1 MLLNKNISISYTG
14 DGNHTGFNQTAVISE
29 DGIKFDSSLK
39 ITADDISVGD
49 VAVIYVYTP
58 VDATGKML
66 ITVNNNEYSSDISN
80 GVAVFNVTGL
90 GNGTYII
97 TANYN
102 GDDKY
107 LKSTN
112 KSSIT
117 VNKLE
122 SSISVSAG
130 DIDVGDSEVITVV
143 VPGDATGTVTISVD
157 GKDYTSSISGGNAV
171 FYINNLAEGS
181 YTVVAHYNGDNKYNA
196 NDNSSSFVV
205 SKNVIDLVGDN
216 KTSVGVVDNEN
227 GTSTITVNVPDD
239 ATGNVTITVGDKNYT
254 VPIVNGIASVT
265 VDKVDN
271 NTNISVDYPGDD
283 KYDGFNQTGVISDG
297 GVKLNIPM
305 TVTLDKNEYVA
316 GETAVITVSLP
327 VDADGNITIKVNG
340 EVVTVTKDTVV
351 EYVVPASGLF
361 DVEAVY
367 SGDNKYNSAVNST
380 SFEAVRANST
390 MTIGVD
396 DTAYDKNASVVVTLP
411 SDAKGNVTIN
421 VNGKNYTAGV
431 VDGKATFTLPQLDR
445 GNYQITATFN
455 GDDKYNAAGSIDNLN
470 IINKE
475 VVVNVSAPGIV
486 WGDVASVTVSVTD
499 GATGHVILSI
509 GNDTYFVYLENSTAT
524 IPIAGLDPG
533 NYDISVYYSGDDEYQ
548 NATVGSVI
556 SVARLSSTTVVNV
569 SDITEGEV
577 LNVVVFVPVNATGH
591 VNIVINGKTY
601 TANITEGMAVISV
614 SGLSSGSFTVYA
626 LYVGDK
632 YYNESAGSAGFAVY
646 ANTTVFA
653 YEMTRGYNSGMD
665 YEARFTDSLG
675 RPLINTEVVIS
686 VGGVDYT
693 VRTDSDG
700 IARLNANLLVGM
712 HTVSIFNP
720 VTGEETHSNVTI
732 AKRLIENKNIVTDY
746 NSGYLY
752 KVRVIGDD
760 GNPVGAGVK
769 FTVPINGK
777 KYTYFT
783 DKNGYL
789 TIKIDKRFKASTS
802 KKKLVYYI
810 NFIL

>member
-1 MLLNKNISISYTG
+1 M
-14 DGNHTGFNQTAVISE
+14 
-29 DGIKFDSSLK
+29 
-39 ITADDISVGD
+39 
-49 VAVIYVYTP
+49 AVIYVYTP

-66 ITVNNNEYSSDISN
+66 ITINNNEYSSDISN
-80 GVAVFNVTGL
+80 GVAVFNISGL
-90 GNGTYII
+90 GNGTHII

-143 VPGDATGTVTISVD
+143 VPGDATGTVTITVD

-181 YTVVAHYNGDNKYNA
+181 YTVVARYNGDNKYNA
-196 NDNSSSFVV
+196 NDNSTSFVV
-205 SKNVIDLVGDN
+205 SKNVIDPVGDN
-216 KTSVGVVDNEN
+216 KTSVDVVENEN
-227 GTSTITVNVPDD
+227 GTSTITVNVPED

-254 VPIVNGIASVT
+254 VPIVNGTASVT

-297 GVKLNIPM
+297 GVKLNIPI

-316 GETAVITVSLP
+316 GETAVITVCLP
-327 VDADGNITIKVNG
+327 GDANGNITIKVNG

-390 MTIGVD
+390 MTISVD
-396 DTAYDKNASVVVTLP
+396 DTAYDKNATVVVTLP

-421 VNGKNYTAGV
+421 VNGKNYTADV
-431 VDGKATFTLPQLDR
+431 VDGKATFTLPKLDR

-499 GATGHVILSI
+499 GATGYVILNI
-509 GNDTYFVYLENSTAT
+509 GNDTYFAYLENSTAT
-524 IPIAGLDPG
+524 IPIAGLEPG
-533 NYDISVYYSGDDEYQ
+533 NHDISVYYSGDNEYQ

-556 SVARLSSTTVVNV
+556 SVARLSSITVVNV
-569 SDITEGEV
+569 SDIPEGEV
-577 LNVVVFVPVNATGH
+577 LNIVVFVPVNATGH

-614 SGLSSGSFTVYA
+614 SGLSSGSYTVYA

-632 YYNESAGSAGFAVY
+632 YYNESAGSANFAVY

-653 YEMTRGYNSGMD
+653 YEMTRRYNYGMD

-675 RPLINTEVVIS
+675 RPLNNTDVVYFCWWC
-686 VGGVDYT
+686 G
-693 VRTDSDG
+693 
-700 IARLNANLLVGM
+700 
-712 HTVSIFNP
+712 
-720 VTGEETHSNVTI
+720 
-732 AKRLIENKNIVTDY
+732 
-746 NSGYLY
+746 LY
-752 KVRVIGDD
+752 C
-760 GNPVGAGVK
+760 AH
-769 FTVPINGK
+769 
-777 KYTYFT
+777 
-783 DKNGYL
+783 
-789 TIKIDKRFKASTS
+789 
-802 KKKLVYYI
+802 
-810 NFIL
+810 

>member
-1 MLLNKNISISYTG
+1 M
-14 DGNHTGFNQTAVISE
+14 
-29 DGIKFDSSLK
+29 
-39 ITADDISVGD
+39 
-49 VAVIYVYTP
+49 AVIYVYTP

-66 ITVNNNEYSSDISN
+66 ITINNNEYSSDISN
-80 GVAVFNVTGL
+80 GVAVFNISGL
-90 GNGTYII
+90 GNGTHII

-143 VPGDATGTVTISVD
+143 VPGDATGTVTITVD

-181 YTVVAHYNGDNKYNA
+181 YTVVARYNGDNKYNA
-196 NDNSSSFVV
+196 NDNSTSFVV
-205 SKNVIDLVGDN
+205 SKNVIDPVGDN
-216 KTSVGVVDNEN
+216 KTSVDVVENEN
-227 GTSTITVNVPDD
+227 GTSTITVNVPED

-254 VPIVNGIASVT
+254 VPIVNGTASVT

-297 GVKLNIPM
+297 GVKLNIPI

-316 GETAVITVSLP
+316 GETAVITVCLP
-327 VDADGNITIKVNG
+327 GDANGNITIKVNG

-390 MTIGVD
+390 MTISVD
-396 DTAYDKNASVVVTLP
+396 DTAYDKNATVVVTLP

-421 VNGKNYTAGV
+421 VNGKNYTADV
-431 VDGKATFTLPQLDR
+431 VDGKATFTLPKLDR

-499 GATGHVILSI
+499 GATGYVILNI
-509 GNDTYFVYLENSTAT
+509 GNDTYFAYLENSTAT
-524 IPIAGLDPG
+524 IPIAGLEPG
-533 NYDISVYYSGDDEYQ
+533 NHDISVYYSGDNEYQ
-548 NATVGSVI
+548 NATVGS
-556 SVARLSSTTVVNV
+556 AC
-569 SDITEGEV
+569 
-577 LNVVVFVPVNATGH
+577 H
-591 VNIVINGKTY
+591 
-601 TANITEGMAVISV
+601 
-614 SGLSSGSFTVYA
+614 
-626 LYVGDK
+626 
-632 YYNESAGSAGFAVY
+632 
-646 ANTTVFA
+646 
-653 YEMTRGYNSGMD
+653 
-665 YEARFTDSLG
+665 
-675 RPLINTEVVIS
+675 
-686 VGGVDYT
+686 
-693 VRTDSDG
+693 
-700 IARLNANLLVGM
+700 LLQ
-712 HTVSIFNP
+712 
-720 VTGEETHSNVTI
+720 
-732 AKRLIENKNIVTDY
+732 L
-746 NSGYLY
+746 
-752 KVRVIGDD
+752 
-760 GNPVGAGVK
+760 
-769 FTVPINGK
+769 
-777 KYTYFT
+777 
-783 DKNGYL
+783 
-789 TIKIDKRFKASTS
+789 
-802 KKKLVYYI
+802 
-810 NFIL
+810 